1 MRYHDNTNNDYSLF
15 DSDDNV
21 LDNNKKV
28 KTQKKVINDLNK
40 RIKDLKERLF
50 IEKDI
55 NMSIH
60 QENVKLMYERDAEKE
75 SLMKLLRYLAVVY
88 DVQTEMNDA
97 VTGDTTSE
105 HIRFAIKYANYK
117 YLEQLI
123 SLLPMSDSEEDIAK
137 VEAYRNKLRQQNLL
151 DNEDYRDTPPAPFSC
166 WDGNQSD
173 LGATGESLFGSEPS
187 E

>member
-1 MRYHDNTNNDYSLF
+1 MRYHDYKNNDYSLF
-15 DSDDNV
+15 DNDNV
-21 LDNNKKV
+21 LDKKV

-75 SLMKLLRYLAVVY
+75 SLMKLLRYLTMVAAIMM
-88 DVQTEMNDA
+88 EMNHT
-97 VTGDTTSE
+97 VNGDTSDD
-105 HIRFAIKYANYK
+105 HIRFAIKYTNNK
-117 YLEQLI
+117 YLEELLQ
-123 SLLPMSDSEEDIAK
+123 LLPMSEGDEDIAK

-151 DNEDYRDTPPAPFSC
+151 DNEDNRDTPPAPFSC
-166 WDGNQSD
+166 WDGNKPNV
-173 LGATGESLFGSEPS
+173 GAAGECLFGCEPS